1 MAVDSPSD
9 APDADP
15 EEVGVNEA
23 WHADHPGGRTML
35 AESRD
40 RSEYYD
46 ALEASRYH
54 DHDTA
59 GDDIRPRSGWDT
71 AEVAEHVDRPS
82 PDSILVN
89 AERTAHILDGDRWG
103 GGHRH
108 GTGRPGKTE
117 FLAGWDDKKVIGL
130 VLDVARVPDGTP
142 VLQPNQRWRVHG
154 DREGV
159 TIYVI
164 VQPDGRIW
172 SAWPDEGS
180 PGVIRNPKEGR
191 R

>member
-9 APDADP
+9 AHDAEPDAAGAG
-15 EEVGVNEA
+15 ESGRT
-23 WHADHPGGRTML
+23 DHSGGRTIL

-46 ALEASRYH
+46 ALQTGQGH
-54 DHDTA
+54 GHDTA
-59 GDDIRPRSGWDT
+59 ADGARPRSGWDT
-71 AEVAEHVDRPS
+71 AEVAEHVARPS

-89 AERTAHILDGDRWG
+89 AERASHILDGDRWG

-130 VLDVARVPDGTP
+130 VLDVARFPDGMP
-142 VLQPNQRWRVHG
+142 VL
-154 DREGV
+154 
-159 TIYVI
+159 
-164 VQPDGRIW
+164 
-172 SAWPDEGS
+172 
-180 PGVIRNPKEGR
+180 
-191 R
+191 

>member
-9 APDADP
+9 AHDAEPDEAGAGESGRADRS
-15 EEVGVNEA
+15 
-23 WHADHPGGRTML
+23 GGRTIL

-46 ALEASRYH
+46 ALQTSQGH
-54 DHDTA
+54 GHDTA
-59 GDDIRPRSGWDT
+59 ADGARPRSGWDT
-71 AEVAEHVDRPS
+71 AEVAEHVARPS

-89 AERTAHILDGDRWG
+89 AERASHILDGDRWG

-130 VLDVARVPDGTP
+130 VLDVARFPDGMP
-142 VLQPNQRWRVHG
+142 VL
-154 DREGV
+154 
-159 TIYVI
+159 
-164 VQPDGRIW
+164 
-172 SAWPDEGS
+172 
-180 PGVIRNPKEGR
+180 
-191 R
+191 